1 MPFISVQVAGSLLQ
15 EQKDAIT
22 ISLGKSI
29 SLIPGK
35 SEKQLMV
42 DISDGHSLYFG
53 GKPLSTGAYV
63 DVRTFGD
70 SDFESKKALTESI
83 YEMLHNICGIQK
95 NEIYV
100 TFSAFS
106 EWGTRGSLYKS
117 GGRKMENMEEMDGI
131 MTLMDENGNE
141 TEYEFVDSIVFENAE
156 YVVLLPVEDV
166 DCEAVI
172 LAVETDGD
180 VENYVAVDDE
190 EILNGVYEIFK
201 ERFADQLDFVD

>member
-1 MPFISVQVAGSLLQ
+1 
-15 EQKDAIT
+15 
-22 ISLGKSI
+22 
-29 SLIPGK
+29 
-35 SEKQLMV
+35 
-42 DISDGHSLYFG
+42 
-53 GKPLSTGAYV
+53 
-63 DVRTFGD
+63 
-70 SDFESKKALTESI
+70 
-83 YEMLHNICGIQK
+83 
-95 NEIYV
+95 
-100 TFSAFS
+100 
-106 EWGTRGSLYKS
+106 
-117 GGRKMENMEEMDGI
+117 MENMEEMDGI

-190 EILNGVYEIFK
+190 EILNGVYDIFK